1 MGYTARRRLFVSAT
15 AVFAAL
21 MLAALAVIARD
32 GVSGAIN
39 RAIFGVLVM
48 PWSVTL
54 TGFPFALIAILY
66 GTPKAAPR
74 GPGRPASLPPRMVEQ
89 AVMATLAALVWTSLV
104 LELGA
109 AIVLVGVAAK
119 LARGYRS
126 HCASTRVEG
135 SVRPVPR
142 HFGSAAGLV
151 GSARLVYRPP
161 PTFGLFVVGV
171 EPRVVC
177 VGSRRIS
184 VGSPWKLGVSSGS
197 GAIFDP
203 LWAITNSAQFLNM
216 NIGDAAFD
224 PTTFSKNRDRLPE
237 NEVAHR
243 FFEAVRGE
251 AERRRLLSDEHFTLD
266 GTLLE
271 AWASVKSV
279 RPKDDDDRTPPQ
291 GRNVAVDFH
300 GDRRRNE
307 THASTTDPE
316 ALLAKKSYGTA
327 AKPNYAGHLLMENG
341 NGLVVG
347 AALTAATGFAERET
361 GLRLLHERR
370 RERPT
375 EARWTVAADKGY
387 DTKDFVAGCRA
398 LKVTPHVTQNT
409 SNRRSA
415 IDARTTRHPGYA
427 VSQRLRKRVE
437 EIFGWTKTVG
447 GGRKLRYIGQKRNEM
462 WMLLTVATYNVVRM
476 ANLELAAA

>member
-1 MGYTARRRLFVSAT
+1 MRGSTLQQGEMLSTLTPDQLVPGDHPIRRIRTIVD
-15 AVFAAL
+15 
-21 MLAALAVIARD
+21 AALAELHSDFDAMYSRVGRPSIAPERLLK
-32 GVSGAIN
+32 SC
-39 RAIFGVLVM
+39 L
-48 PWSVTL
+48 
-54 TGFPFALIAILY
+54 LIALY
-66 GTPKAAPR
+66 
-74 GPGRPASLPPRMVEQ
+74 
-89 AVMATLAALVWTSLV
+89 
-104 LELGA
+104 
-109 AIVLVGVAAK
+109 
-119 LARGYRS
+119 
-126 HCASTRVEG
+126 
-135 SVRPVPR
+135 SVRSER
-142 HFGSAAGLV
+142 QFCE
-151 GSARLVYRPP
+151 RLQYDM
-161 PTFGLFVVGV
+161 LFK
-171 EPRVVC
+171 
-177 VGSRRIS
+177 
-184 VGSPWKLGVSSGS
+184 W
-197 GAIFDP
+197 
-203 LWAITNSAQFLNM
+203 FLNM

-224 PTTFSKNRDRLPE
+224 PTTFSKNRDRLLE
-237 NEVAHR
+237 HEVAQR

-279 RPKDDDDRTPPQ
+279 RPKDDEDRTPPP

-300 GDRRRNE
+300 GQRRRNQ
-307 THASTTDPE
+307 THASRTDPE
-316 ALLAKKSYGTA
+316 ALLAKKSSGTA
-327 AKPNYAGHLLMENG
+327 AKPSYAGHLLMENG

-370 RERPT
+370 RERPR

-387 DTKDFVAGCRA
+387 DTRDFVAGCRA

-415 IDARTTRHPGYA
+415 IDGRTTRHPGYA

>member
-1 MGYTARRRLFVSAT
+1 MRGSTLQQGEMLSTLTPDQLVPADHPIRRIRTIVD
-15 AVFAAL
+15 
-21 MLAALAVIARD
+21 AALAELHGDFDAMYSRVGRPSIAPERLLK
-32 GVSGAIN
+32 SC
-39 RAIFGVLVM
+39 L
-48 PWSVTL
+48 
-54 TGFPFALIAILY
+54 LIALY
-66 GTPKAAPR
+66 
-74 GPGRPASLPPRMVEQ
+74 
-89 AVMATLAALVWTSLV
+89 
-104 LELGA
+104 
-109 AIVLVGVAAK
+109 
-119 LARGYRS
+119 
-126 HCASTRVEG
+126 
-135 SVRPVPR
+135 SVRSER
-142 HFGSAAGLV
+142 QFCE
-151 GSARLVYRPP
+151 RLQYDM
-161 PTFGLFVVGV
+161 LFK
-171 EPRVVC
+171 
-177 VGSRRIS
+177 
-184 VGSPWKLGVSSGS
+184 W
-197 GAIFDP
+197 
-203 LWAITNSAQFLNM
+203 FLNM

-224 PTTFSKNRDRLPE
+224 PTTFSKNRDRLLE
-237 NEVAHR
+237 HEVAHR

-300 GDRRRNE
+300 GERRRNQ

-316 ALLAKKSYGTA
+316 ALLAKKSHGTA
-327 AKPNYAGHLLMENG
+327 AKPSYAGHLLMENG

-361 GLRLLHERR
+361 GLRLLYERR

-375 EARWTVAADKGY
+375 EARWTVAGDKGY

-409 SNRRSA
+409 RNRRSA
-415 IDARTTRHPGYA
+415 IDGRTTRHPGYA
-427 VSQRLRKRVE
+427 MSQRVRKRVE

-476 ANLELAAA
+476 ANLEPVAA